1 MIARISGQLESLA
14 DDRVVVAAGP
24 VAYELLVAP
33 VTADDLRP
41 LLGRQVTLHTLEYF
55 DGNPA
60 YGQMVPRLIGFL
72 SETERR
78 FFVRY
83 VSVQGIGIA
92 KGLRSLVM
100 PVGRIAEYVESRD
113 AAALS
118 QLPGIGRRTADKI
131 IAELCG
137 KLDEFAVAVAGGR
150 AGGEQPESKREA
162 VTVLMSLGLARP
174 EAVER
179 VDAAYERL
187 GEEAGVEQLL
197 REAFHQGPT
206 SAEG

>member
-14 DDRVVVAAGP
+14 DDRVVIAAGP

-33 VTADDLRP
+33 VAADELQP

-100 PVGRIAEYVESRD
+100 PVGRIAEYIESRD

-179 VDAAYERL
+179 IDAAYERL
-187 GEEAGVEQLL
+187 GEDAGVEQLV
-197 REAFHQGPT
+197 RESFHQGPT

>member
-14 DDRVVVAAGP
+14 DDRVVVAAGS
-24 VAYELLVAP
+24 VAYEVMVAP

-41 LLGRQVTLHTLEYF
+41 FLGRQVALHTLEYF

-92 KGLRSLVM
+92 KGLRSLVL
-100 PVGRIAEYVESRD
+100 PVGQIAERIESRD
-113 AAALS
+113 AAALA

-137 KLDEFAVAVAGGR
+137 KLDEFAVAVPGGR
-150 AGGEQPESKREA
+150 AWGDEPESKREA
-162 VTVLMSLGLARP
+162 VSVLMSLGLARP

-179 VDAAYERL
+179 VNAAFERL
-187 GEEAGVEQLL
+187 GDKADVEQLV

>member
-1 MIARISGQLESLA
+1 MIARVSGQLETLA
-14 DDRVVVAAGP
+14 DDRVVLAAGP
-24 VAYELLVAP
+24 VAYEVRVAP
-33 VTADDLRP
+33 VTADELRP
-41 LLGRQVTLHTLEYF
+41 LLGRKVTLHTLEYF

-60 YGQMVPRLIGFL
+60 YGQMVPRLVGFL

-78 FFVRY
+78 FFIRY

-92 KGLRSLVM
+92 KGLRSLVL
-100 PVGRIAEYVESRD
+100 PVGRIAERIESRD
-113 AAALS
+113 AAGLS

-137 KLDEFAVAVAGGR
+137 KLDEFAVMVPGGR
-150 AGGEQPESKREA
+150 AFGEEPESKREA
-162 VTVLMSLGLARP
+162 VSVLISLGLARP
-174 EAVER
+174 EAAER

-187 GEEAGVEQLL
+187 GDDAGVEQLV

>member
-14 DDRVVVAAGP
+14 EDRAVVAAGS
-24 VAYELLVAP
+24 VAYEVLVAP
-33 VTADDLRP
+33 VTADELRP
-41 LLGRQVTLHTLEYF
+41 LLGRQVALHTLEYF

-60 YGQMVPRLIGFL
+60 YGQMVPRLVGFL
-72 SETERR
+72 SETEKR
-78 FFVRY
+78 FFIRY

-100 PVGRIAEYVESRD
+100 PVGRIADAIESRD

-118 QLPGIGRRTADKI
+118 QMPGIGRRTADKI

-137 KLDEFAVAVAGGR
+137 KLDEFAVAATGGR
-150 AGGEQPESKREA
+150 AVGEVPESKREA
-162 VTVLMSLGLARP
+162 TSVLISLGLARP
-174 EAVER
+174 EAVAR

-187 GEEAGVEQLL
+187 GDDAGVEALV

-206 SAEG
+206 SAGG